1 MSAGSLFHTVAAAT
15 AKALVPM
22 TMTGARRGATALL
35 NFGGS
40 LLSMTIIFKEE
51 QTNWAW

>member
-22 TMTGARRGATALL
+22 TVFVRCTNSFMVVFGILMLL
-35 NFGGS
+35 V
-40 LLSMTIIFKEE
+40 
-51 QTNWAW
+51 